1 MASSSPLQ
9 GEDHVRHHDCICRG
23 FFGVQQGSLAQA
35 LLCWCCAGS
44 DAWDTLHDPGLCLRS
59 TLPPFSIC
67 QISFPDA
74 AHPYFRWT
82 SRLLLPPF
90 SLWWDCRLLYLS
102 SIILKL
108 TKVPF
113 TMWNSHDTYSYSSIL
128 CYHFHFLC
136 SILRL
141 NHFHFLICRLFSLL
155 STWPLPTSSCWSS
168 SLDLPPG
175 WAVFVAT
182 TTICSIV
189 YTSYFELKM
198 VLVST
203 KCVVVRHNYVTETSR
218 HIQVSIGLAVFCV
231 PYLRWKHP
239 EWDRPIRL
247 KFSKTPDLP
256 GHQNHSNQGGA
267 YFPKFSFCSPALLCS
282 GWIWSSRS
290 STCSPPLSSA
300 ASPWSSP
307 RLRPPSA
314 LPWSSQV
321 SMSAPA
327 PPHPEKVWYLMFGS
341 LKRSNF
347 FIFLSRC
354 SSLLHLCLV
363 EKQAR
368 DDPALV
374 E

>member
-1 MASSSPLQ
+1 MRSATTSGQ
-9 GEDHVRHHDCICRG
+9 T
-23 FFGVQQGSLAQA
+23 Q
-35 LLCWCCAGS
+35 LCH
-44 DAWDTLHDPGLCLRS
+44 WD
-59 TLPPFSIC
+59 
-67 QISFPDA
+67 
-74 AHPYFRWT
+74 
-82 SRLLLPPF
+82 
-90 SLWWDCRLLYLS
+90 
-102 SIILKL
+102 
-108 TKVPF
+108 
-113 TMWNSHDTYSYSSIL
+113 
-128 CYHFHFLC
+128 
-136 SILRL
+136 
-141 NHFHFLICRLFSLL
+141 L
-155 STWPLPTSSCWSS
+155 ST
-168 SLDLPPG
+168 
-175 WAVFVAT
+175 
-182 TTICSIV
+182 
-189 YTSYFELKM
+189 
-198 VLVST
+198 
-203 KCVVVRHNYVTETSR
+203 
-218 HIQVSIGLAVFCV
+218 QVSIGLAVFCV

-247 KFSKTPDLP
+247 KFSKTPDLS

-267 YFPKFSFCSPALLCS
+267 YSPKICFCSPALLCS

-327 PPHPEKVWYLMFGS
+327 PPHPEKVWCLMFGS